1 MKKNLTFSF
10 VFLFVFLFIVLVIWQ
25 ADKTALVEVSWR
37 SFNFQLSLICAF
49 LYLLAAIVLVM
60 FMVAVV
66 YKVFYMQQ
74 YQARYI
80 AKNKNPQSSEETI
93 ILNRNEVNRSMMLLV
108 DSMVSITEG
117 DLQKAKNCLAELKKI
132 IGDDIII
139 DILRLK
145 IYKGEKNFDKMEE
158 LSAKLENNP
167 NLRLVGFKADIEA
180 KMQKKQ
186 FEEALKTANKAF
198 KIRQDLYWV
207 IESAF
212 KLRVKSG
219 DWEGAL
225 QVLNS
230 GYQKDIIKKDNYE
243 KFKSVVLYELAKE
256 LKDTGDNVNFYKFCS
271 QALECSPDFVPAA
284 LLMAEYYMEND
295 KQLRKASKV
304 LQKAWRLN
312 PTIGV
317 AKAYLNLWPEDTDL
331 ERVQRMESLAL
342 INGKNISVNNL
353 MLADLYCKAKLW
365 TKAKSEFE
373 IFLINNPASKKI
385 AKTIAYY
392 EKEANNNEKAAT
404 NWQKKAKECV
414 DDDVWVCQSC
424 GHVSSKWHAYCKK
437 CDEVGAF
444 NWNLY
449 AKKDK

>member
-1 MKKNLTFSF
+1 MG
-10 VFLFVFLFIVLVIWQ
+10 VIIWQ
-25 ADKTALVEVSWR
+25 ADTSSVINVSWR
-37 SFNFQLSLICAF
+37 AYNVNVPLIYG
-49 LYLLAAIVLVM
+49 L
-60 FMVAVV
+60 AVV
-66 YKVFYMQQ
+66 TAIIVIVMLITVLLQKMIKMQIS
-74 YQARYI
+74 QARYI
-80 AKNKNPQSSEETI
+80 NEKSHCENDEETI
-93 ILNRNEVNRSMMLLV
+93 VLNRKEFNESMMLLV
-108 DSMVSITEG
+108 DSMISITEG
-117 DLQKAKNCLAELKKI
+117 DLAKATNCLDKLKQI

-198 KIRQDLYWV
+198 EIRQDLYWV

-230 GYQKDIIKKDNYE
+230 GYQKDIIKKDNYQ
-243 KFKSVVLYELAKE
+243 KFKAVVLYELALAAKE
-256 LKDTGDNVNFYKFCS
+256 NGDNINLFKFCS
-271 QALECSPDFVPAA
+271 QSLECSPDFVPSS

-295 KQLRKASKV
+295 RQVRKASKV
-304 LQKAWRLN
+304 LNKIWRLN
-312 PTIGV
+312 PTTEI
-317 AKAYLNLWPEDTDL
+317 AEAYLNLWPEDNAL
-331 ERVQRMESLAL
+331 EKVQRMETLAL
-342 INGKNISVNNL
+342 TNGKNPSVNNL
-353 MLADLYCKAKLW
+353 ILADLYCKAKLW
-365 TKAKSEFE
+365 AKAKSEFE
-373 IFLINNPASKKI
+373 IFLINNPATKKM

-392 EKEANNNEKAAT
+392 EKNANNNEMAAT
-404 NWQKKAKECV
+404 NWKKKTTECMS
-414 DDDVWVCQSC
+414 DSIWICDVC
-424 GHVSSKWHAYCKK
+424 GHMSSKWHPYCKK
-437 CDEVGAF
+437 CDEVGSF
-444 NWNLY
+444 NWHLF